1 MTDKQPVIDNDE
13 YIETVKSMLFGEQA
27 FKRFN
32 AKERDTLNYCLNKL
46 EQEPCEVCVSR
57 QAVIAGIREYWH
69 DEYYQRV
76 PITEEREDLINDVIN
91 HLPPVTPKQRWIPV
105 SERLPEV
112 NQKVLVTSY
121 GRTCYAMMISI
132 DGNNGYP
139 VFRLQ
144 DSLKERVV
152 CETTEHGEFT
162 KGRIK
167 AWMPLPEP
175 YKEGESEKRCN

>member
-1 MTDKQPVIDNDE
+1 MSICKYCGNPIEGETVMNPDE
-13 YIETVKSMLFGEQA
+13 YGNGYHHFCLVD
-27 FKRFN
+27 
-32 AKERDTLNYCLNKL
+32 KEFR
-46 EQEPCEVCVSR
+46 
-57 QAVIAGIREYWH
+57 
-69 DEYYQRV
+69 
-76 PITEEREDLINDVIN
+76 EERKRIYNKGKADAF
-91 HLPPVTPKQRWIPV
+91 RWIPV

-162 KGRIK
+162 KGRIT

-175 YKEGESEKRCN
+175 YKEGVSE